1 MYVTTSNKR
10 FLSLDDALE
19 HEMDEEKKREIIKKK
34 GIIIMKL
41 YELLSRVLSKNE
53 WGVFFKGEPLEGYP
67 TQDGMK
73 IYKVNEVSPDKLFD
87 EIKSESKQM
96 EIECQDNSKQQTE
109 GES

>member
-1 MYVTTSNKR
+1 
-10 FLSLDDALE
+10 
-19 HEMDEEKKREIIKKK
+19 
-34 GIIIMKL
+34 MKI

-73 IYKVNEVSPDKLFD
+73 IYRVNEVSPDKLFD
-87 EIKSESKQM
+87 EIKSESTQM
-96 EIECQDNSKQQTE
+96 EIECQEDLNQQTE

>member
-10 FLSLDDALE
+10 FLSLDDELE

-53 WGVFFKGEPLEGYP
+53 LGVFFKGEPL
-67 TQDGMK
+67 
-73 IYKVNEVSPDKLFD
+73 
-87 EIKSESKQM
+87 
-96 EIECQDNSKQQTE
+96 
-109 GES
+109 

>member
-1 MYVTTSNKR
+1 
-10 FLSLDDALE
+10 
-19 HEMDEEKKREIIKKK
+19 
-34 GIIIMKL
+34 MKL
-41 YELLSRVLSKNE
+41 YELLSSVLSKNE

-96 EIECQDNSKQQTE
+96 EIECQDNSKQQIE